1 MNKKI
6 LSAIVSLSLIAAIIV
21 SCGIFNVFADN
32 GAASSDAAVANG
44 DSTVYPRAPITDEDF
59 ITIKGE
65 KFFNQRGEEVV
76 FRGTNVGGWLIQEEW
91 ICPTRNSDGQY
102 DILTTLT
109 NRFAPRRPRGLSPS
123 MRITGSPNTIWI

>member
-44 DSTVYPRAPITDEDF
+44 DSTVYPRAPITMR
-59 ITIKGE
+59 ISSPS
-65 KFFNQRGEEVV
+65 RV
-76 FRGTNVGGWLIQEEW
+76 
-91 ICPTRNSDGQY
+91 RNSL
-102 DILTTLT
+102 ISAAK
-109 NRFAPRRPRGLSPS
+109 RSFSEAPMSAAG
-123 MRITGSPNTIWI
+123 

>member
-44 DSTVYPRAPITDEDF
+44 DSAVYPRAPD
-59 ITIKGE
+59 
-65 KFFNQRGEEVV
+65 
-76 FRGTNVGGWLIQEEW
+76 
-91 ICPTRNSDGQY
+91 
-102 DILTTLT
+102 
-109 NRFAPRRPRGLSPS
+109 NR
-123 MRITGSPNTIWI
+123 

>member
-32 GAASSDAAVANG
+32 GAASADATVTND
-44 DSTVYPRAPITDEDF
+44 DSAVYPRAPITDEDF

-65 KFFNQRGEEVV
+65 KFFKQRGEE
-76 FRGTNVGGWLIQEEW
+76 
-91 ICPTRNSDGQY
+91 
-102 DILTTLT
+102 
-109 NRFAPRRPRGLSPS
+109 APMSAAG
-123 MRITGSPNTIWI
+123 